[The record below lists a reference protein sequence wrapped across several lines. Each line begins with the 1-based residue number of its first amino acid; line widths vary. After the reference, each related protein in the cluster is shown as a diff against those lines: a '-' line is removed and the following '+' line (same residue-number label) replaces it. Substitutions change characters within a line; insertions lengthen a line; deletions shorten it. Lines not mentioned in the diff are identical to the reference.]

1 MATSRIITPTPTQQ
15 TQQALVTVSPGKLAT
30 IAGPSRLVDV
40 FLSGKSKTT
49 LLAYRADLE
58 AFSRFLGKST
68 IDEAADAFLG
78 YGHGMANQVALS
90 YRAQMLESGLAPA
103 TCNRRL
109 AAVRSLVKLARVI
122 GRVTWVLE
130 IPAVRS
136 EKYRDTKGPG
146 LQGFR
151 AIFDNASQ
159 QKGVMA
165 IRNKAI
171 LRVLWSQGL
180 RRAELV
186 SLDLAN
192 FDQQGKRLSI
202 LGKGR
207 RERKWVELPAQT
219 MQAIQD
225 WLLIRGPHE
234 GPLFTNLDRRTK
246 RARLTG
252 AGLYKIVRSLGEDVG
267 IKTRPHGIRH
277 ATITQ
282 RIASG
287 MTLPEVQDFSRHS
300 DIKTLMIYND
310 RLENAAGRLAA
321 MADSEI

>member
-1 MATSRIITPTPTQQ
+1 MATQSITTPTPTQQ
-15 TQQALVTVSPGKLAT
+15 TQALVTVSPGKLAT
-30 IAGPSRLVDV
+30 IAGPSRLVDL

-58 AFSRFLGKST
+58 SFARFLGVNT
-68 IDEAADAFLG
+68 IDAAADLFLG
-78 YGHGMANQVALS
+78 FGHGMANEVALS
-90 YRAQMLESGLAPA
+90 YRSNMLESGLAPA

-122 GRVTWVLE
+122 GRINWVLE

-136 EKYRDTKGPG
+136 EAYRDTRGPG
-146 LQGFR
+146 LDGFR
-151 AIFDNASQ
+151 AIFATASA
-159 QKGVMA
+159 QKGDLG

-186 SLDLAN
+186 SLDLVD

-207 RERKWVELPAQT
+207 REKKWVELPPQT
-219 MQAIQD
+219 MAAIED
-225 WLLIRGPHE
+225 WIAVRGSHD
-234 GPLFTNLDRRTK
+234 GPLFTNLDRRT
-246 RARLTG
+246 RRTRLSG
-252 AGLYKIVRSLGEDVG
+252 AGLYKVIRCLGEQVG

-277 ATITQ
+277 ATISQ

-287 MTLPEVQDFSRHS
+287 MSLPDCQDFSRHS
-300 DIKTLMIYND
+300 DVKTLLIYND
-310 RLENAAGRLAA
+310 RLHNAAGRLAA
-321 MADSEI
+321 MADAEI

>member
-1 MATSRIITPTPTQQ
+1 MQ
-15 TQQALVTVSPGKLAT
+15 TQSAIVKVSPGNVVAFS
-30 IAGPSRLVDV
+30 GPRRLVDL

-49 LLAYRADLE
+49 LRAYRADLE
-58 AFSRFLGKST
+58 AFAKFLDCGS
-68 IDEAADAFLG
+68 IDAAADVFLDFG
-78 YGHGMANQVALS
+78 QGRANEVAIS
-90 YRAQMLESGLAPA
+90 YRAYMLETGLAPA

-122 GRVTWVLE
+122 GRIGWTLE
-130 IPAVRS
+130 VPAVRS
-136 EKYRDTKGPG
+136 EAYRDTKGPG
-146 LQGFR
+146 LNGFR
-151 AIFDNASQ
+151 AIFDTASHQ
-159 QKGVMA
+159 DGVMG

-186 SLDLAN
+186 SLDLAD
-192 FDQQGKRLSI
+192 FDQQGSRLSI

-207 RERKWVELPAQT
+207 RERKWVELPTGT
-219 MQAIQD
+219 MQAIQE
-225 WLLIRGPHE
+225 WLAVRGFEP
-234 GPLFTNLDRRTK
+234 GPLFTNLDRRTN

-252 AGLYKIVRSLGEDVG
+252 SGLYKIVRSLGENVG

-300 DIKTLMIYND
+300 DVKTLMLYND
-310 RLENAAGRLAA
+310 RLQNAAGRLAA

>member
-1 MATSRIITPTPTQQ
+1 MKNPSV
-15 TQQALVTVSPGKLAT
+15 ALVRIKPETRLAT
-30 IAGPSRLVDV
+30 VHGPDALVSL

-58 AFSRFLGKST
+58 AFSRFLGTS
-68 IDEAADAFLG
+68 DLDSAAALFMG
-78 YGHGMANQVALS
+78 YGHGEANQVALS
-90 YRAQMLESGLAPA
+90 YRSAMIERGLAPA

-109 AAVRSLVKLARVI
+109 AAVRSLVKLARI
-122 GRVTWVLE
+122 TGRINWNLE

-151 AIFDNASQ
+151 AIYDSASQ
-159 QKGVMA
+159 QSPAMA
-165 IRNKAI
+165 ARNKAI

-186 SLDLAN
+186 ELDLVHL
-192 FDQQGKRLSI
+192 DQQGKRLSV

-207 RERKWVELPAQT
+207 RERKWVELPEKT
-219 MQAIQD
+219 MEALSA
-225 WLLIRGPHE
+225 WLLVRGSQD
-234 GPLFTNLDRRTK
+234 GPLLTNLDRRTK
-246 RARLTG
+246 GTRLTG
-252 AGLYKIVRSLGEDVG
+252 AGLYKIIRGLGEDVG
-267 IKTRPHGIRH
+267 LKTRPHGIRH

-300 DIKTLMIYND
+300 DIKTLMVYND
-310 RLENAAGRLAA
+310 RLQNAAGKLAA
-321 MADSEI
+321 MADAEI

>member
-1 MATSRIITPTPTQQ
+1 MATALQIT
-15 TQQALVTVSPGKLAT
+15 TVVPGKLVPF
-30 IAGPSRLVDV
+30 AGPSRLVDL

-58 AFSRFLGKST
+58 SFAKFLDCDS
-68 IDEAADAFLG
+68 IDAAADVFLG
-78 YGHGMANQVALS
+78 YGHGMANEVALS
-90 YRAQMLESGLAPA
+90 YRSHMLESGLAPA
-103 TCNRRL
+103 TVNRRL

-122 GRVTWVLE
+122 GRIGWVLE

-151 AIFDNASQ
+151 SIFDNASQ

-165 IRNKAI
+165 TRNKAI

-186 SLDLAN
+186 ELDLVHL
-192 FDQQGKRLSI
+192 DQQGKRLSI

-225 WLLIRGPHE
+225 WLLVRGSHE
-234 GPLFTNLDRRTK
+234 GPLFCNLDRRTK

-252 AGLYKIVRSLGEDVG
+252 AGLYKIVRCLGEDVG
-267 IKTRPHGIRH
+267 LKTRPHGIRH

>member
-1 MATSRIITPTPTQQ
+1 MQTAEIQ
-15 TQQALVTVSPGKLAT
+15 TQSAIVRVSPANVVS
-30 IAGPSRLVDV
+30 ISGPRRLVDL

-49 LLAYRADLE
+49 LRAYRADLE
-58 AFSRFLGKST
+58 AFAKFLDCDSIDAAADVFLG
-68 IDEAADAFLG
+68 FG
-78 YGHGMANQVALS
+78 QGRANEVGLS
-90 YRAQMLESGLAPA
+90 YRAYMLETGLAPA

-122 GRVTWVLE
+122 GKIGWTLE
-130 IPAVRS
+130 VPAVRS
-136 EKYRDTKGPG
+136 EAYRDTKGPG
-146 LQGFR
+146 LNGFR
-151 AIFDNASQ
+151 AIFDNASNQ
-159 QKGVMA
+159 GGVMA

-186 SLDLAN
+186 SLDLAD

-207 RERKWVELPAQT
+207 RERKWVELPT
-219 MQAIQD
+219 GTIQAINE
-225 WLLIRGPHE
+225 WLLVRGSHD

-252 AGLYKIVRSLGEDVG
+252 AGLYSIVRGLGEDVG

-300 DIKTLMIYND
+300 DVKTLMLYND
-310 RLENAAGRLAA
+310 RLQNAAGRLAA